1 MDKNLHNIED
11 LFKKGL
17 EGNEESPSEEVWN
30 AIDQSLE
37 KANNLKFKRK
47 YYSLKRATAVLIVAL
62 ALLSIYILKNQSQK
76 QLEKPKKENITSNSQ
91 SLQKSNQP
99 KSNNDTTENIKELAA
114 ENTLP
119 KNENIESKKTTD
131 VDIVSAPKNAS
142 VRNHQL
148 NKPAESL
155 KSSSAIIS
163 NTVNISNKPASNKKG
178 NYAIKPAKKERNIFI
193 QPTKNKNK
201 ELSKNKPNV
210 TNSEENDQIGF
221 QLNKS
226 LITPPPVNFV
236 PNENVTLN
244 SIENLMDVTKI
255 SPYTM
260 PERITSNKTST
271 IHFPK
276 PPRFTAGIFYSPN
289 IPFSHL
295 RDEDHHYGNPN
306 SSEFEKK
313 ESGTYSYSF
322 GLSVGYQL
330 NYKWSLQSG
339 VTLSTIN
346 MHLEPEKIY
355 AERDDQ
361 GAVKYT
367 INTSSGKGYILPSF
381 SSNPRVGDSLF
392 TQNIKH
398 SLKYT
403 AIPLSVKYNLTNG
416 RFSANLLTGL
426 SANILSTGK
435 ISTEVKRG
443 NESELDKTHDIH
455 GLKTLYF
462 SGIAGIGMNYNFY
475 RNLSLSFSP
484 TINFAIDP
492 INKNV
497 PVKSYP
503 GTINFQFSLKTSL
516 F

>member
-1 MDKNLHNIED
+1 MDKNLQNIED

-37 KANNLKFKRK
+37 KANSLKFKRK
-47 YYSLKRATAVLIVAL
+47 YYSLKRATAVLIVIL
-62 ALLSIYILKNQSQK
+62 ALLSIYVLKNQSQK
-76 QLEKPKKENITSNSQ
+76 QLEKPKNENVATNSQ
-91 SLQKSNQP
+91 LLEKDNKPKLNNKS
-99 KSNNDTTENIKELAA
+99 TENIKKSPA

-119 KNENIESKKTTD
+119 KTKNTESKNIADAGVVIT
-131 VDIVSAPKNAS
+131 PKNAS
-142 VRNHQL
+142 IEKHKL
-148 NKPAESL
+148 NNPIERS
-155 KSSSAIIS
+155 KSSTAIIS
-163 NTVNISNKPASNKKG
+163 NPSNISNKPVINSIPNKPAITKKENIAIEPANKSNKLSE
-178 NYAIKPAKKERNIFI
+178 NEPNIRNLKEEDQVSF
-193 QPTKNKNK
+193 Q
-201 ELSKNKPNV
+201 SNKP
-210 TNSEENDQIGF
+210 
-221 QLNKS
+221 
-226 LITPPPVNFV
+226 LIAPAAVNFV
-236 PNENVTLN
+236 PNEILTFN
-244 SIENLMDVTKI
+244 IIGNLKDVTKI

-260 PERITSNKTST
+260 PERITSNKATT

-295 RDEDHHYGNPN
+295 RDEDHHFGNPY
-306 SSEFEKK
+306 SSELEKK

-322 GLSVGYQL
+322 GLSVGYRL

-339 VTLSTIN
+339 VNFSTIN
-346 MHLEPEKIY
+346 MHIEPEKIY
-355 AERDDQ
+355 AERDNQ
-361 GAVKYT
+361 GVVKYT

-403 AIPLSVKYNLTNG
+403 AIPLAVKYNLTNG

-443 NESELDKTHDIH
+443 NESEMDKTHDIH
-455 GLKTLYF
+455 GLRTLYF
-462 SGIAGIGMNYNFY
+462 SGLAGIGFDYNLS
-475 RNLSLSFSP
+475 RNLSLTFSP

-497 PVKSYP
+497 PVRSYP
-503 GTINFQFSLKTSL
+503 GTVNFQFGLKTNL

>member
-37 KANNLKFKRK
+37 KANSLKFKRK
-47 YYSLKRATAVLIVAL
+47 YYSLKRATAVLIVIL
-62 ALLSIYILKNQSQK
+62 ALLSIYVLRNESKK
-76 QLEKPKKENITSNSQ
+76 QIENN
-91 SLQKSNQP
+91 K
-99 KSNNDTTENIKELAA
+99 
-114 ENTLP
+114 
-119 KNENIESKKTTD
+119 KNENIVTSEPTLKKSITSEPQSSSENKTIIKAPVDNQSATIENLDSKKEPVTENTNQQTLNNSTEGLKSEKTNLSNTATIDKVEKSNEKAIQKRNVHAESKQPVSNLEDRNETVFQSKEKLTT
-131 VDIVSAPKNAS
+131 P
-142 VRNHQL
+142 L
-148 NKPAESL
+148 
-155 KSSSAIIS
+155 
-163 NTVNISNKPASNKKG
+163 
-178 NYAIKPAKKERNIFI
+178 
-193 QPTKNKNK
+193 
-201 ELSKNKPNV
+201 
-210 TNSEENDQIGF
+210 
-221 QLNKS
+221 
-226 LITPPPVNFV
+226 PVNFV
-236 PNENVTLN
+236 PNEILAFN
-244 SIENLMDVTKI
+244 SIEILKDVTKI
-255 SPYTM
+255 TPYTL
-260 PERITSNKTST
+260 PERIAVNKTT

-276 PPRFTAGIFYSPN
+276 PTRFTAGIFYSPN

-295 RDEDHHYGNPN
+295 RDEDHHYGNPY
-306 SSEFEKK
+306 SSELEKK

-322 GLSVGYQL
+322 GLSVGYRL

-339 VTLSTIN
+339 VNLSTIN
-346 MHLEPEKIY
+346 MNIEPEKIY
-355 AERDDQ
+355 AERDNQ

-403 AIPLSVKYNLTNG
+403 AIPLAVKYNLTNG
-416 RFSANLLTGL
+416 RFSVNLLTGL

-435 ISTEVKRG
+435 ISTEVKSG

-462 SGIAGIGMNYNFY
+462 SGLAGIGFDYNIY
-475 RNLSLSFSP
+475 RNLSLTFSP
-484 TINFAIDP
+484 TINFATDP

-497 PVKSYP
+497 PVRSYP
-503 GTINFQFSLKTSL
+503 GTVNFQFGLKTNL